1 MTRLTKVL
9 LGILILAIGLNL
21 ALFVINFKKE
31 IKVDNVILQIAVD
44 AKYKLIENQIKDLKA
59 EDKIIYYQIDK
70 DSSNLSE
77 KIININNQIRGVDYN
92 KIIKG
97 DVVVESLFGIGAGT
111 VIKKTDKEMYILTC
125 YHVVAEIIEANEA
138 GMKINATIG
147 YTLGETGDI
156 ENLKSFISYSAE
168 VIKSDEEND
177 LALLKV
183 NYSDP
188 NLNEIKLSENE
199 PQKGDVVYS
208 VGSPLGLLR
217 TVSKGILANK
227 IEGFYLSE
235 NVTTFG
241 NSGGGLYNK
250 DGELIGVPSNVMGY
264 KGGLDKDGKDT
275 FIPESSLGL
284 SRDLKTI
291 KNFLEGVI

>member
-1 MTRLTKVL
+1 MINIDDKVK
-9 LGILILAIGLNL
+9 IHFPMEMKPRPQQI
-21 ALFVINFKKE
+21 E
-31 IKVDNVILQIAVD
+31 ILQRQSTINDLSLSSDLTELARSTLKIA
-44 AKYKLIENQIKDLKA
+44 ESIK
-59 EDKIIYYQIDK
+59 E
-70 DSSNLSE
+70 
-77 KIININNQIRGVDYN
+77 VDYN
-92 KIIKG
+92 KIIRG
-97 DVVVESLFGIGAGT
+97 DVLVMGIFGSGAGT
-111 VIKKTDKEMYILTC
+111 VIKKTENTMYVLTC
-125 YHVVAEIIEANEA
+125 YHVVDDIIKLNE
-138 GMKINATIG
+138 GGLKVNAIVG
-147 YTLGETGDI
+147 YSLGETGDI
-156 ENLKSFISYSAE
+156 DNLKSFVSFSAE

-188 NLNEIKLSENE
+188 NLSEIKIAEQE
-199 PQKGDVVYS
+199 PQKGDTVYS

-217 TVSKGILANK
+217 NVSKGILANK
-227 IEGFYLSE
+227 IEGFFVCE

-250 DGELIGVPSNVMGY
+250 DGDLIGVPSNVMGY

-291 KNFLEGVI
+291 KNFLGDLNEIL

>member
-1 MTRLTKVL
+1 MLKNLVKNVVIIALVVWIGMVSVKLLAIDQVINDSLLVL
-9 LGILILAIGLNL
+9 QGEIETLQNQSYDSFKNDLILSTGLQDLVRNS
-21 ALFVINFKKE
+21 INE
-31 IKVDNVILQIAVD
+31 
-44 AKYKLIENQIKDLKA
+44 
-59 EDKIIYYQIDK
+59 
-70 DSSNLSE
+70 
-77 KIININNQIRGVDYN
+77 VDYN